1 MVLSRAFCA
10 QIRQELKRGRT
21 YSGFPL
27 DAEGRRLRI
36 AKLRR
41 RAALLPMRY
50 RAAELARIRELEGTN
65 AAPSEAAA
73 APAESEAS
81 EPKGADD
88 LYIMRYVGILQDVL
102 KIGRS
107 NNPETRRRGLEA
119 GQNFNLELLATFPGK
134 GYLELAVHRRLEE
147 RRSTRGAGN
156 EWFRTDLQG
165 ALDAVA
171 RAALEHE
178 RARP

>member
-1 MVLSRAFCA
+1 MVLSRAFRE
-10 QIRQELKRGRT
+10 QIRQELRRGRT
-21 YSGFPL
+21 RAGLPI
-27 DAEGRRLRI
+27 DAEGRQVRI
-36 AKLRR
+36 AKLHRC
-41 RAALLPMRY
+41 AVLLAKRY

-65 AAPSEAAA
+65 AAPSEAAE

-107 NNPETRRRGLEA
+107 NNPEKRRRGLEA
-119 GQNFNLELLATFPGK
+119 CQNFHLELLATFPGK

-178 RARP
+178 HARP

>member
-1 MVLSRAFCA
+1 MALRKDHATR
-10 QIRQELKRGRT
+10 IRCELRLGKTRRGV
-21 YSGFPL
+21 PL

-36 AKLRR
+36 AQLRR
-41 RAALLPMRY
+41 RAVLLPMRY
-50 RAAELARIRELEGTN
+50 RVAELARLRELEGAN

-73 APAESEAS
+73 APAESEVS

-171 RAALEHE
+171 RAALEHDGL
-178 RARP
+178 